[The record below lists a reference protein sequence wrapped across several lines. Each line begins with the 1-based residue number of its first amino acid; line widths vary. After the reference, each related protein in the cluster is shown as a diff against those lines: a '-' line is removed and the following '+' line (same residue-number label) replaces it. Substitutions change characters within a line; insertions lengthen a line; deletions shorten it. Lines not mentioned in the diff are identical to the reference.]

1 MSSLENL
8 SPSQRAA
15 LLHDDGPAAVYAG
28 PGSGKTRVVTLR
40 AARLCQTGKKLL
52 VTTFTNDATE
62 EMRAR
67 LAQLLTKEQLVGSQI
82 TTMHALCLQIL
93 KAAAIKF
100 SLLTDEFLRRNLAE
114 TALAGDLDGGVA
126 GFLTRVGYQKN
137 TGMTA
142 NAYKHD
148 GSSDDMD
155 FARCWRAYEKAK
167 TQKGFKEFDDL
178 ILDAGALLAANED
191 LRRLLAGR
199 FTHIIV
205 DECQDMNKPQ
215 YAVAFALAQD
225 HKNLMLVGDLD
236 QSLYGFR
243 GADTSTFKHFAAHPR
258 AKVYE
263 LRENY
268 RSTQSILAFADS
280 LIRQDESRRALAFV
294 PTRPQGEAVTWE
306 RFADPDIEALAIGE
320 QILNL
325 NAQGAAYRDMAV
337 LYRTNAQS
345 EAFQRLFAAL
355 EIPYTLRE
363 DGDFYARKE
372 VQGLLAYLHF
382 FEGERGRGGEG
393 ETRRQGIENIGVAS
407 GSATNNNGAM
417 LSPSY
422 PDEWLL
428 AILNVPNRKL
438 SRSTG
443 AQLGVYAQVRGK
455 RIWDALPDFRAE
467 DLKSHKGLRL
477 LMSELQRIDDKLK
490 TISHAGD
497 AIRIIRA
504 ATYFDD
510 WLRRDEQNDRDNDRI
525 QNVQRMQAAAAH
537 YATIREY
544 LAAVQKVRDDA
555 ARRKAERKKKR
566 RIEDEVVLATGHSAK
581 GLEWRYVWGAGWSEE
596 ILPHRKA
603 EDIDEERRIA
613 YVIATRARDRFCV
626 SSLESWN
633 DGVVAPSR
641 FLTGVQSLLPIV
653 RTEEEQQA
661 MQQRAEARKTAGADA
676 PPTREASH
684 ALPPQAEEREPDPA
698 LESNLPEPELGGLF
712 LSL

>member
-40 AARLCQTGKKLL
+40 AARLAQSGKKLL

-67 LAQLLTKEQLVGSQI
+67 LGQLLTKEQLVGSQI

-126 GFLTRVGYQKN
+126 GFLSKVGYQKN

-142 NAYKHD
+142 NVYKHD

-178 ILDAGALLAANED
+178 VLDAGALLGANED

-199 FTHIIV
+199 FSHIIV

-243 GADTSTFKHFAAHPR
+243 GADTSTFKHFAAHAR
-258 AKVYE
+258 TKVYE

-268 RSTQSILAFADS
+268 RSTQSILTFADS

-294 PTRPQGEAVTWE
+294 PTRAEGEPVTWE
-306 RFADPDIEALAIGE
+306 RFSDPDLEALAVGE

-325 NAQGAAYRDMAV
+325 KARGAIYRDMAV

-372 VQGLLAYLHF
+372 VQGLLAYLQF
-382 FEGERGRGGEG
+382 FAHSHAGAAHHV
-393 ETRRQGIENIGVAS
+393 TASPIENQKSKNENV
-407 GSATNNNGAM
+407 
-417 LSPSY
+417 SY

-428 AILNVPNRKL
+428 AVLNVPNRKL

-455 RIWDALPDFRAE
+455 RIWDVLPDFRAE
-467 DLKSHKGLRL
+467 DLKSHKGLRS

-490 TISHAGD
+490 TITHAGD

-504 ATYFDD
+504 VTYFDD
-510 WLRRDEQNDRDNDRI
+510 WLKRDEQNDRDNDRI
-525 QNVQRMQAAAAH
+525 QNIQRMQAAAAH
-537 YATIREY
+537 YDTIGGY

-566 RIEDEVVLATGHSAK
+566 RIEDEVTLATGHSAK
-581 GLEWRYVWGAGWSEE
+581 GLEWRYVWGVGWSEE

-603 EDIDEERRIA
+603 DDIDEERRIA
-613 YVIATRARDRFCV
+613 YVIATRARDQFCV
-626 SSLESWN
+626 SSLETWN
-633 DGVVAPSR
+633 DAIVAPSR
-641 FLTGVQSLLPIV
+641 FLTGVQSLSPIV
-653 RTEEEQQA
+653 RTEEEQEA
-661 MQQRAEARKTAGADA
+661 SRQRAEERKAAGSVQAAPLPAHATSGMAGA
-676 PPTREASH
+676 PGTTGGEII
-684 ALPPQAEEREPDPA
+684 EREPGA
-698 LESNLPEPELGGLF
+698 ARLEPTLPEPELGGLF

>member
-40 AARLCQTGKKLL
+40 AARLAQTGKKLL

-67 LAQLLTKEQLVGSQI
+67 LGQLLTKEQLVGSQI

-268 RSTQSILAFADS
+268 RCTQSILTFADS
-280 LIRQDESRRALAFV
+280 LIRQDENRRALAFV
-294 PTRPQGEAVTWE
+294 PTRAEGEAVTWE
-306 RFADPDIEALAIGE
+306 RFADPDIEALAVGE

-325 NAQGAAYRDMAV
+325 HDRGGAYRDMAV

-372 VQGLLAYLHF
+372 VQGLLAYLQF
-382 FEGERGRGGEG
+382 FAARD
-393 ETRRQGIENIGVAS
+393 
-407 GSATNNNGAM
+407 
-417 LSPSY
+417 Y

-428 AILNVPNRKL
+428 AVLNVPNRKL

-443 AQLGVYAQVRGK
+443 TQLGVYAQVRGK

-490 TISHAGD
+490 TITHAGD

-537 YATIREY
+537 YATIGEY

-581 GLEWRYVWGAGWSEE
+581 GLEWRYVWGVGWSEE

-633 DGVVAPSR
+633 DAVVAPSR
-641 FLTGVQSLLPIV
+641 FLTGVQALSPIT
-653 RTEEEQQA
+653 RTEEEQAA
-661 MQQRAEARKTAGADA
+661 MQQRAEARKTAGQDA
-676 PPTREASH
+676 PTPHTSRPATPPPDILERNAD
-684 ALPPQAEEREPDPA
+684 LPR
-698 LESNLPEPELGGLF
+698 LEQTTPEPELGGLF
-712 LSL
+712 LAL